1 VTSCAL
7 PAETAIADHPN
18 TPGPECPAGPGTSLA
33 PVDVATYAQIVARQ
47 ADSSRSAEFRGP
59 NGEDE
64 CVNRRPWSLAT
75 QAIVLQILVIAVV
88 VLAGSAL
95 ALFDAA
101 RDGDDA
107 ARQQVL
113 GIATA
118 LADSPSTA
126 AAIQS
131 GRATETLQPVTEAV
145 RKNTDIAFIT
155 IMAPDRTRFTH
166 TDPTQ
171 IGGKYI
177 GTIDPALRGETFTEV
192 YTGTLGP
199 SIRAVAPVRDGT
211 GRIVGLVSAGILQQ
225 SLADR
230 WRSQVPTIVAVSIA
244 ALAIALVGVW
254 AIRRRLLRQTH
265 GLRPDE
271 LRVMYEHHDAIL
283 HSVSEGLIV
292 LDRNGVALAN
302 DEARRL
308 LALPPGPVDRTDLPQ
323 FLRSYNPG
331 ARDEVHVTDDRVLVV
346 NRAPV
351 EDGPR
356 DSEVVTIRDRTELQG
371 ALGELSSL
379 KVLTDTLR
387 SQAHEAANKLHTI
400 VTMVEM
406 GRADEAVT
414 FATHELELSQQL
426 VDRLSSAVGEPALV
440 ALLLGKSA
448 QADERGIELTVTE
461 ETHLPANTDDLPMSG
476 QEMVT
481 VLGNLIDNAMDACD
495 REDPWVEVTV
505 TQDNGTL
512 LIRVADSGP
521 GMDPATFEKAMQR
534 GYSTKSG
541 SDTEQHGL
549 GLALVAQVVKRH
561 NGTLTA
567 DVSYGSVV
575 TITVKS

>member
-1 VTSCAL
+1 V
-7 PAETAIADHPN
+7 
-18 TPGPECPAGPGTSLA
+18 
-33 PVDVATYAQIVARQ
+33 
-47 ADSSRSAEFRGP
+47 
-59 NGEDE
+59 
-64 CVNRRPWSLAT
+64 RRWWPKSLAT
-75 QAIVLQILVIAVV
+75 QAIALQILVIAVV
-88 VLAGSAL
+88 VLVGSAL
-95 ALFDAA
+95 ALFDA
-101 RDGDDA
+101 RNDGDAA

-126 AAIQS
+126 AAIES
-131 GRATETLQPVTEAV
+131 GTATVTLQPVTEAV

-177 GTIDPALRGETFTEV
+177 GTIEPALQGHTFTEV

-199 SIRAVAPVRDGT
+199 SIRAVAPVRDQS
-211 GRIVGLVSAGILQQ
+211 GRVVGLVSAGILQQ
-225 SLADR
+225 SLAER
-230 WRSQVPTIVAVSIA
+230 WRSQVPIIAAVSLG
-244 ALAIALVGVW
+244 ALVIALVGVW

-292 LDRNGVALAN
+292 IDRNGVALVN

-308 LALPPGPVDRTDLPQ
+308 LSLPPGPVERSDLPE
-323 FLRSYNPG
+323 FLHTSNPG
-331 ARDEVHVTDDRVLVV
+331 ARDEVHVTHDRVLVV
-346 NRAPV
+346 NRSPV
-351 EDGPR
+351 SDS

-406 GRADEAVT
+406 GRADEAVK

-426 VDRLSSAVGEPALV
+426 VDRLSSAVAEPALV
-440 ALLLGKSA
+440 ALLLGKTA

-461 ETHLPANTDDLPMSG
+461 ETHLPADADEVPLTG

-495 REDPWVEVTV
+495 RDDPWVEVTV
-505 TQDNGTL
+505 SQDNGTL
-512 LIRVADSGP
+512 LMRVADSGT
-521 GMDPATFEKAMQR
+521 GMDANTFEKAMQR
-534 GYSTKSG
+534 GYSTKG
-541 SDTEQHGL
+541 ADPEQHGL

-567 DVSYGSVV
+567 DVTYGSVV
-575 TITVKS
+575 TVTVTS

>member
-1 VTSCAL
+1 LSRWWPRSLAGQ
-7 PAETAIADHPN
+7 AIA
-18 TPGPECPAGPGTSLA
+18 
-33 PVDVATYAQIVARQ
+33 
-47 ADSSRSAEFRGP
+47 
-59 NGEDE
+59 
-64 CVNRRPWSLAT
+64 
-75 QAIVLQILVIAVV
+75 LQILVIAVV

-95 ALFDAA
+95 ALFDAS
-101 RDGDDA
+101 RDGDAA

-126 AAIQS
+126 SAIES
-131 GRATETLQPVTEAV
+131 GRATEILQPVTEAV

-166 TDPTQ
+166 TDPSQ
-171 IGGKYI
+171 IGAQYI
-177 GTIDPALRGETFTEV
+177 GTIEPALRGETFTEL

-199 SIRAVAPVRDGT
+199 SIRAVAPVRNGT

-230 WRSQVPTIVAVSIA
+230 WRSQVPIIAAVSVA
-244 ALAIALVGVW
+244 ALAVALAGVW

-292 LDRNGVALAN
+292 LDRNGVALVN

-308 LALPPGPVDRTDLPQ
+308 LALPPGPVDRSDLPE
-323 FLRSYNPG
+323 FLRTYNPG
-331 ARDEVHVTDDRVLVV
+331 ARDEVHVTQDRVLVV
-346 NRAPV
+346 NRSPV
-351 EDGPR
+351 EDAPR

-406 GRADEAVT
+406 GRADEAVK
-414 FATHELELSQQL
+414 FATNELELSQQL

-440 ALLLGKSA
+440 ALLLGKTA
-448 QADERGIELTVTE
+448 QSDERGIELTVTE
-461 ETHLPANTDDLPMSG
+461 DTHLPSNADDLALSG

-505 TQDNGTL
+505 SQDDGTL

-521 GMDPATFEKAMQR
+521 GMDAATFETAMQR
-534 GYSTKSG
+534 GYSTKG
-541 SDTEQHGL
+541 EPDHHGL

-561 NGTLTA
+561 NGTLSA

-575 TITVKS
+575 TVTVKS